1 VKECIGKV
9 AKILSFGINKEFLDA
24 RAKSLVAHGLNV
36 SSVSQK
42 DEALRIARM
51 MMPAIV
57 IFGHAVPPTLR
68 ASLSRSMKKISPE
81 VQLIYMYKGS
91 TDGTEMA
98 DAILNVESE
107 PMVLVDTIKY
117 LIERNKSV
125 SA

>member
-1 VKECIGKV
+1 M

-24 RAKSLVAHGLNV
+24 RAKSLVTNGLKV

-42 DEALRIARM
+42 DEALRIGRM
-51 MMPAIV
+51 LMPDIV
-57 IFGHAVPPTLR
+57 IFGHMVPASLR
-68 ASLSRSMKKISPE
+68 ASLSRSLKKINPE
-81 VQLIYMYKGS
+81 VQLIYMYMGS

-107 PMVLVDTIKY
+107 PSVLVETIKY
-117 LIERNKSV
+117 LIERNKPV